1 MPRKRKTPGFRIPE
15 VAQAQGVG
23 ENDKAYE
30 TFLIWFNSGGRTCFQ
45 EIAEMQG
52 VLPDTIRRYANKYS
66 WHERLQRA
74 RGLSTELPESIAVP
88 ENDPVKAFASGDDQ
102 STDAR
107 VGGID
112 EVLSGTYFAMSGLYA
127 KLLRAAEI
135 AINQIDGHD
144 ITSMSEIKA
153 LMGLTLDLQKAKVD
167 LANQL
172 LGVEELAR
180 AVQQLR
186 KSRGAR

>member
-1 MPRKRKTPGFRIPE
+1 MASKVRFKIPDPAYE
-15 VAQAQGVG
+15 QGPG
-23 ENDKAYE
+23 ENRKS
-30 TFLIWFNSGGRTCFQ
+30 FLIFTKWLESSGRICH
-45 EIAEMQG
+45 AELADMFG
-52 VLPDTIRRYANKYS
+52 VSIDTIRRYSRKFQ
-66 WHERLQRA
+66 WRERLQRVK
-74 RGLSTELPESIAVP
+74 GLSTEIPESIAIP
-88 ENDPVKAFASGDDQ
+88 DNDPIKAFNEGDYQ
-102 STDAR
+102 STNAR
-107 VGGID
+107 VMGAD

-135 AINQIDGHD
+135 AINQIDGHS

-172 LGVEELAR
+172 LGIEELAR

-186 KSRGAR
+186 KARGR